1 MKFYQGCYGKPQN
14 KWEALNLSPD
24 APPHIT
30 DTLKKR
36 ESSCTPELVGHE
48 NIYKEDGSQILLY
61 ELTNDENVTCVIRAK
76 FIESSSS
83 DRAKMFAHGFAFES
97 QGLLEDPNNV
107 LTVADSNFKF
117 DAESTEAV
125 PSVLSTEAPF
135 SLSESLCA
143 VGLDREKWEK
153 LMGCVYVALQSR
165 TDFPLFVVCPDD
177 MRTIKSAIYSILSA
191 LPYQFRYLLSFSNA
205 NSFRNANFKCVVF
218 TETKPN
224 NKYFFDVATGE
235 TNLNLSEI
243 TDAPQNFFAW
253 RAFTEKSTEEFALY
267 CKELSTIAEKLGYP
281 YNAGFEDMAIAHTIL
296 SGTDVL
302 RENDDRETV
311 HRYLLEL
318 LSGLPYQNLF
328 ADDYIAGVLKTF
340 FVEKNAVLND
350 AFMKRIEVRGEN
362 SQSELFIE
370 CYKKLKVSHVL
381 SKGNE
386 EAVSFLANQAAKSE
400 EKFLSWCALLEKA
413 EKGNE
418 AVAFYYCKK
427 ILLAKD
433 YAAIHAECVA
443 ANKNGYWRYPAV
455 QNTAKKAVCSITVSK
470 VSVENLCSTDFIEV
484 VRSMKNLLVALFAD
498 NHPEVYTHVISE
510 VRKSFWGTFALTDFD
525 FNERCIINC
534 KKLSTPTERNS
545 IITDTVIEL
554 YETIQK
560 YKAGSVGYR
569 HIEKAF
575 YDISEKLCLSD
586 EETAAIAKKVR
597 DLIYNALS
605 EKEGN
610 GHFCLWAKIA
620 TFGDKGKNPLP
631 QMAEWALPVICD
643 ENAFMNSFDKSQRMK
658 DMNEEIL
665 EWLVGSDM
673 KGGYLATVD
682 SGSDIARTLKAEAKY
697 ILDYRKQLAHEEKN
711 REKAEKKLEKQ
722 QKKDSKRA
730 PDTQNGDDSVFYG
743 DIYTGEENDRAPQ
756 KKKGILGF
764 FDKMKK

>member
-83 DRAKMFAHGFAFES
+83 DRAKMFAHGFAFDAKD
-97 QGLLEDPNNV
+97 LLCDPNTV
-107 LTVADSNFKF
+107 LTISDSNFKF
-117 DAESTEAV
+117 DAEATAAI
-125 PSVLSTEAPF
+125 P
-135 SLSESLCA
+135 ESLTTEEPFLLSDCLRLL
-143 VGLDREKWEK
+143 GMDREKWEK

-165 TDFPLFVVCPDD
+165 TDFPLFVVCPDH
-177 MRTIKSAIYSILSA
+177 MRTVKSAIYCILSA

-243 TDAPQNFFAW
+243 TDAPQNFFAY
-253 RAFTEKSTEEFALY
+253 RAFTEKSTEDFALY
-267 CKELSTIAEKLGYP
+267 CKELSNIAEKLGYP
-281 YNAGFEDMAIAHTIL
+281 YNAGFDDMAIAHTIL
-296 SGTDVL
+296 TGTDAL
-302 RENDDRETV
+302 CENDDRETV

-362 SQSELFIE
+362 TQSELFSQ
-370 CYKKLKVSHVL
+370 CYKKLRVTYL
-381 SKGNE
+381 LNE
-386 EAVSFLANQAAKSE
+386 ETVAFLDKQAAKSE
-400 EKFLSWCALLEKA
+400 ERFSEWCALLEKA

-418 AVAFYYCKK
+418 AVAFYYCKR
-427 ILLAKD
+427 ILSAKD
-433 YAAIHAECVA
+433 YAALHAECVA
-443 ANKNGYWRYPAV
+443 ANKGGYWRYPAV
-455 QNTAKKAVCSITVSK
+455 QNTAKKAVCAITVSK
-470 VSVENLCSTDFIEV
+470 ISVENLHSTDFIEV
-484 VRSMKNLLVALFAD
+484 VRSMKNLLTALFAD
-498 NHPEVYTHVISE
+498 NHPDVYKLVITE
-510 VRKSFWGTFALTDFD
+510 VRKSFWGNLSLTDFD

-534 KKLSTPTERNS
+534 KKLSTPSERNS
-545 IITDTVIEL
+545 IIIDTVIEL
-554 YETIQK
+554 HETVCK
-560 YKAGSVGYR
+560 YRAGTVGYR

-586 EETAAIAKKVR
+586 EETDAIAKKVR
-597 DLIYNALS
+597 DLIYDALF

-620 TFGDKGKNPLP
+620 EFGNKGDNPLP
-631 QMAEWALPVICD
+631 RMAEWALPVICD
-643 ENAFMNSFDKSQRMK
+643 ENAFMNCFDKSQRMK
-658 DMNEEIL
+658 DMHDTIL
-665 EWLVGSDM
+665 EWLVGTDM
-673 KGGYLATVD
+673 KGGYLATLD
-682 SGSDIARTLKAEAKY
+682 NGSDIARAVKAEAKY
-697 ILDYRKQLAHEEKN
+697 ILDHKKQLAHEEKS

-722 QKKDSKRA
+722 QKKDNKK
-730 PDTQNGDDSVFYG
+730 PIEGQNDDSVFYG
-743 DIYTGEENDRAPQ
+743 DIYTGEENDQKPQ